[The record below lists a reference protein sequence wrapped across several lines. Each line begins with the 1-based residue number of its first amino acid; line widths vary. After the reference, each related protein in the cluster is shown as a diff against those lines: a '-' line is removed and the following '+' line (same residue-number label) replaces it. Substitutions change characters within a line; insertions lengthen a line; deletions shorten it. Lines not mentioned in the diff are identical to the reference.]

1 MGQQND
7 VASQPATALAES
19 IRQRSLSP
27 VEAVEAALGRIE
39 RLNPTYNAYLTV
51 CDEEA
56 RAAAVAA
63 ERAVIDG
70 DALGPLHGVP
80 VSVKD
85 LLYTSGIR
93 TTGGSLLYQDF
104 TPDFDTPLVT
114 RLREAGAI
122 ILGKT
127 NTPEF
132 GLIPTTENKLGE
144 PCRNPWDPARTS
156 GGSSGGAAAAAAL
169 GLGELH
175 VGSDGGGSIRI
186 PSSFC
191 GVFGIK
197 PTIGRVPPYTKAWGG
212 YGAWPSMS
220 QAGPIARTVE
230 DAALL
235 LDVIAGPAPGDPFA
249 LPAADSSFRPRER
262 DRLELK
268 VAWTP
273 DFGWATVD
281 PEVRKICEAAALAF
295 RDLGCE
301 VDEVH
306 PEVDESTIGRAFL
319 PIALAGDAAVHEGL
333 NKEQR
338 DLLTDYA
345 AQFLEAGTKV
355 TAIQYVH
362 AEQQRVRLWQTFDEF
377 LARYDLLLTPVLATP
392 AFPIGRPPTVID
404 GKQVR
409 PMAWTPFTMIC
420 NLTGQPAASLPCG
433 RTSEGLPV
441 GLHMIARAFRERT
454 ILEAAFAF
462 QRAHPWGDE
471 WPKES
476 SAK

>member
-7 VASQPATALAES
+7 VTSQPATVLAES

-27 VEAVEAALGRIE
+27 VEVVEAALARIE
-39 RLNPTYNAYLTV
+39 RLNPVYNAYLTV

-63 ERAVIDG
+63 ERAVTDG
-70 DALGPLHGVP
+70 DTLGPLHGVS

-85 LLYTSGIR
+85 LLYTAGIR

-104 TPDFDTPLVT
+104 TPDFDTPLVA

-132 GLIPTTENKLGE
+132 GLIPTTENRLGE
-144 PCRNPWDPARTS
+144 PCRNPWDTSCTS
-156 GGSSGGAAAAAAL
+156 GGSSGVAAAAAAL
-169 GLGELH
+169 GMGALH

-191 GVFGIK
+191 GLFGIK
-197 PTIGRVPPYTKAWGG
+197 PTTGRVPPYTKAWGG

-249 LPAADSSFRPRER
+249 LPASDSSFRPRER
-262 DRLELK
+262 DRLRLK

-295 RDLGCE
+295 QDLGCE

-306 PEVDESTIGRAFL
+306 PEVDQSMIGRAFAPL
-319 PIALAGDAAVHEGL
+319 ALAGDGAVHAGL
-333 NKEQR
+333 SSEQR
-338 DLLTDYA
+338 ELLTDYA
-345 AQFLEAGTKV
+345 AQFLEAGTKI
-355 TAIQYVH
+355 TAIQYVQ

-377 LARYDLLLTPVLATP
+377 LARYDLLLTPVLATT
-392 AFPIGRPPTVID
+392 AFPIDNPPTVID

-409 PMAWTPFTMIC
+409 PLAWTPFTMIC

-433 RTSEGLPV
+433 RTSAGMPV

-454 ILEAAFAF
+454 ILEAALAF
-462 QRAHPWGDE
+462 QRAHPWQDE
-471 WPKES
+471 WPKEP